1 MKVYCKNHKQPD
13 YQVIAA
19 CDEDILG
26 KTFGTQKIS
35 EHFYKGELLDI
46 SEVIDILRDAPNF
59 NIAGKLIVK
68 ACVDTKIIAEEG
80 VIIIDDIPFAMK
92 LLL

>member
-1 MKVYCKNHKQPD
+1 MKVYCKNHIQPD
-13 YQVIAA
+13 YQVIAV
-19 CDEDILG
+19 CDENILG
-26 KTFGTQKIS
+26 NTFGTQKIS

-46 SEVIDILRDAPNF
+46 SEAIDILSDAPNF
-59 NIAGKLIVK
+59 NIAGKFIVK
-68 ACVDTKIIAEEG
+68 ACVDTKIINEEG

>member
-13 YQVIAA
+13 YLVIAV

-26 KTFGTQKIS
+26 KHFGTQKIS

-46 SEVIDILRDAPNF
+46 PEAIDILREAPNF
-59 NIAGKLIVK
+59 NIAGKFIVK
-68 ACVDTKIIAEEG
+68 ACIETKIINEEG

-92 LLL
+92 VLL